1 MIASLQGAY
10 LCCFF
15 PFRVLFVVQYFNMWA
30 FVFVGLYGYPFIE
43 SGKSVIEL
51 FKSRGWTT
59 IITDQLVDG
68 ALGLVSVAVGL
79 VTGLVALGIAAGRGM
94 VFGDELGASA
104 AAFFAGFI
112 IGSVLTSTLLTVVSS
127 AVSTVIVCY
136 ADAPAEFDRNHP
148 KLSQEMRASWR
159 QAWPEEF
166 NY

>member
-1 MIASLQGAY
+1 
-10 LCCFF
+10 
-15 PFRVLFVVQYFNMWA
+15 MWA

-43 SGKSVIEL
+43 SGKSVLEL

-59 IITDQLVDG
+59 IITDQLAEA

-79 VTGLVALGIAAGRGM
+79 ITGLVALGIATGRGM

-112 IGSVLTSTLLTVVSS
+112 TGTVMTSTLLTLVSS

-136 ADAPAEFDRNHP
+136 AEAPAEFEMNHP
-148 KLSQEMRASWR
+148 KLSQDMRCAWR

-166 NY
+166 QY